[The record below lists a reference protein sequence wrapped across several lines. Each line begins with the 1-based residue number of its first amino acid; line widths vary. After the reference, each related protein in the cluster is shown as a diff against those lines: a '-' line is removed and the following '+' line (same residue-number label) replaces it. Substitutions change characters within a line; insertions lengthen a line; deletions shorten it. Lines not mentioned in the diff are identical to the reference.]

1 MFIMKYQ
8 QKHTR
13 HLPAALTTALFFSLA
28 TLSISASAANSTT
41 AAIEAAEQKQ
51 MRWQRE
57 LEFTHE
63 KLNEAAQKLA
73 DTKQE
78 LEARTKSLKN
88 LEAKL
93 GDTPSESALERLKTE
108 RQRVAVAELSVE
120 SQSSV
125 LERLERK
132 QADLKAQLGQ
142 SEQDIENIRRKIAET
157 AKKEKR
163 NAAAQEAATQRE
175 IRLLR
180 EENDS
185 LNTELLNER
194 QRLVTA
200 ELRIEELVRITD
212 QQAAT
217 IEKLNTEIS
226 AMMRLEEQ
234 RQQAPSPQPEHI
246 MDLSQTV
253 LEGEDP
259 IYQGDD
265 GQQMMIRSRSLD
277 APIEMTQISPT
288 LFRADIKIEPGRTYF
303 DLNRRRYRGTFPANE
318 EGYYRFYYDT
328 SQQDAPVLSVDVID
342 ESSQMITNTVGD
354 F

>member
-8 QKHTR
+8 QKYTR

-28 TLSISASAANSTT
+28 TLSSFALAANSTDT
-41 AAIEAAEQKQ
+41 AIEAVEQKQ

-57 LEFTHE
+57 LEFTQE
-63 KLNEAAQKLA
+63 KHNEAARKLA
-73 DTKQE
+73 DAKQE
-78 LEARTKSLKN
+78 LEARTQSLKN
-88 LEAKL
+88 LEAQL
-93 GDTPSESALERLKTE
+93 GDTPSETALERLKTE

-132 QADLKAQLGQ
+132 QADLKAELDQ
-142 SEQDIENIRRKIAET
+142 SEQDIENIRQQIAE
-157 AKKEKR
+157 AQKREKR
-163 NAAAQEAATQRE
+163 NAKAREAANEQE

-180 EENDS
+180 EENDN
-185 LNTELLNER
+185 LKTELLNER
-194 QRLVTA
+194 QRLATA

-226 AMMRLEEQ
+226 ALMLLEEQ
-234 RQQAPSPQPEHI
+234 RQQAPAAQPEHI

-253 LEGEDP
+253 LEGEEP

-265 GQQMMIRSRSLD
+265 GQQMIIRSRSLEG
-277 APIEMTQISPT
+277 PIEMTQISPT

-303 DLNRRRYRGTFPANE
+303 DLNRRRYRGTFPADD

-328 SQQDAPVLSVDVID
+328 SRQEAPVLSVDVIND
-342 ESSQMITNTVGD
+342 PNQMITNSVGD